1 MIATATAEAVSLIK
15 HEAFIRIV
23 GLALRQ
29 NAAGHV
35 SEGSIPEVA
44 ASIGYVRSTP
54 GTGQRDHAWSGLKRP
69 EGHIDLLIR

>member
-29 NAAGHV
+29 NAAGRV
-35 SEGSIPEVA
+35 SEGSKPEVT
-44 ASIGYVRSTP
+44 IGVGHVRSTP
-54 GTGQRDHAWSGLKRP
+54 
-69 EGHIDLLIR
+69 

>member
-35 SEGSIPEVA
+35 SEGSFATDPVGPTSHLMSA
-44 ASIGYVRSTP
+44 LT
-54 GTGQRDHAWSGLKRP
+54 LKAT
-69 EGHIDLLIR
+69 